1 MDVLLPQK
9 MIYCVSIVFFVV
21 ISRNKFALIII
32 RNRIILKIVQ
42 LWHLMHDKNVI
53 IDGDNKGANFPDTT
67 MSLQLSNVENLFS
80 SKEIIGR

>member
-1 MDVLLPQK
+1 
-9 MIYCVSIVFFVV
+9 
-21 ISRNKFALIII
+21 
-32 RNRIILKIVQ
+32 
-42 LWHLMHDKNVI
+42 MHDKNVI